1 MIQTKTTPEQQGFVR
16 RDYGL
21 SSHKLPF
28 KSPFFYGW
36 VIVVMGALG
45 LFFSGPGQT
54 YSVSVFIDA
63 YIEAFG
69 WDRTLV
75 SSIYSGATLL
85 AGLLLFV
92 VGKLVDRF
100 GQRPMTVAVALLL
113 GLACLWNSFVMG
125 PVMLFIGFFLIRLL
139 GQGSMT
145 LLPNTLVPQWF
156 VRYRGRAISFM
167 SVGVLLSA
175 AAFPPLNNWL
185 IQNWGWPVAW
195 RVWFVVL
202 VFFFAPLALYL
213 IRNKPEDVGLL
224 PDNDRRRKSTGSV
237 GTTMSTSSIQEESW
251 TLKEAMRTRA
261 FWLILFCVGV
271 PSMVN
276 TGITFHLFS
285 ILAESG
291 IGRGTTAFLL
301 SLVPLIGFVCS
312 LAAGFIMEKVKV
324 HYVLCVTF
332 LIELGSIMILLLG
345 SSVYTILFFV
355 LLWGIFEGF
364 LRVCVGVVWPNYF
377 GREHLGTIRSVVT
390 TVTVIGS
397 ALGPLPFGIAYDLY
411 GRYSEVLLLIMLFP
425 LLAVFAAILS
435 PPPVKKA

>member
-1 MIQTKTTPEQQGFVR
+1 M
-16 RDYGL
+16 
-21 SSHKLPF
+21 H
-28 KSPFFYGW
+28 
-36 VIVVMGALG
+36 IVVMGALG

-113 GLACLWNSFVMG
+113 GLACLWNSFVMV
-125 PVMLFIGFFLIRLL
+125 PVILFIGFFLIRLL

-425 LLAVFAAILS
+425 LLAVFASILS
-435 PPPVKKA
+435 PSVKKA